1 MQIHFRASGS
11 RFVDGSANY
20 LMNEDLLKKACE
32 QLLQQLFPLDFT
44 RVVSICSVEG
54 RSNIHKM
61 VVLEGGQE
69 FGFKCWS
76 AAKPVDGGEE
86 GCAERD
92 SKLNEIAHL
101 VKAPNVCEVKYTQDL
116 DCEPFSKRIV
126 AISKWIPDSKSMD
139 RMDDTDLEE
148 IRKSAECF
156 FRKYGEWVALGEAM
170 GFRDWTDNNFVWSHK
185 SHAMALIDMD
195 WSFNCGLESDYDY
208 QAPIKRLRPIAKH
221 LLDKIACEFVDGV
234 ESMQLKL
241 TAQSDRILTL
251 LSNSSLEELRNFKPI
266 VDAQLKDRTSRE
278 LKQYLGRLC
287 DFWPSA

>member
-20 LMNEDLLKKACE
+20 LMNEDLLKEACA
-32 QLLQQLFPLDFT
+32 QLLQQLFPSDFT
-44 RVVSICSVEG
+44 RVVSICAVEG
-54 RSNIHKM
+54 GSNIHKM
-61 VVLEGGQE
+61 VVLESGQE

-76 AAKPVDGGEE
+76 AAKEVDGGEE

-101 VKAPNVCEVKYTQDL
+101 VVAPNVCEVKYTRDL
-116 DCEPFSKRIV
+116 ECEPFSKRMV
-126 AISKWIPDSKSMD
+126 AISKWIPDSKSMG
-139 RMDDTDLEE
+139 RMDQTDLEK

-156 FRKYGEWVALGEAM
+156 FRKYGEWVALGEAV
-170 GFRDWTDNNFVWSHK
+170 GFRDWTANNFVWSHK
-185 SHAMALIDMD
+185 SHAFALIDMD
-195 WSFNCGLESDYDY
+195 WSFNCGLAKDTDYLT
-208 QAPIKRLRPIAKH
+208 PISKLRPIAKH
-221 LLDKIACEFVDGV
+221 LLDKIACEFGDGV

-241 TAQSDRILTL
+241 TAQSELILNL

-278 LKQYLGRLC
+278 LKMYLMNNVNPL
-287 DFWPSA
+287 